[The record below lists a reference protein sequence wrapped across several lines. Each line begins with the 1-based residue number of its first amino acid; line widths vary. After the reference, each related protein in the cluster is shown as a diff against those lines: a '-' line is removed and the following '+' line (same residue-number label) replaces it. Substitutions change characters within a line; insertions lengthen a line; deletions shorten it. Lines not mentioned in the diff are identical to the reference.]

1 MGTLIRRV
9 SGTSSVGYGVN
20 VLELLPPG
28 QIRAGGLSV
37 VGVVGDFPWGPLGI
51 TEISTPAELFATFCP
66 APFDAAGGYTAMRAF
81 LGKTFPSGMLVCR
94 IPAASAATAALTYDD
109 ASAGDSV
116 TVTAK
121 YQGVLGNSISVAW
134 SVNADSATARDATV
148 TIGTGYSVLYESVA
162 TIVSTALVVTD
173 PGDPY
178 VTFSKASGATLVPA
192 AAAAAALAGG
202 ANGTATA
209 ANYVGTSSSIVGIR
223 KFYPDSIAVDVLF
236 VAECPSDILD
246 AVNTGLKAFATD
258 TMKGMVVLSTVNGQT
273 VASAKTYVGSY
284 RSDRCVYAYPRV
296 LCTDG
301 YDPALAEIEVDGNAY
316 AAACIVNCDPWKS
329 PGGAE
334 GAQFLTGITGLENE
348 DLTAGDMDALNAKGI
363 TPFAMITS
371 LGGAILRKAVTTSL
385 TSGLTK
391 IRRRRTTDYLM
402 NAIAERGQFYS
413 ERAFDG
419 SFANQTLG
427 PISGG
432 YISEI
437 GSFLNNEQALG
448 HIASFGVD
456 AFSAATQL
464 DLDAGRWTVAIA
476 VRTFSDMDE
485 IVLSHTIGDSVTTA

>member
-1 MGTLIRRV
+1 MGSLIRRV

-20 VLELLPPG
+20 LLELLPPG

-37 VGVVGDFPWGPLGI
+37 VGIVGDFPWGPLGI

-66 APFDAAGGYTAMRAF
+66 AAFDAAASYTAMRAF

-94 IPAASAATAALTYDD
+94 IPAADAATAAKTYDD
-109 ASAGDSV
+109 ASVGDSV

-121 YQGVLGNSISVAW
+121 YQGVLGNSVSVEW
-134 SVNADSATARDATV
+134 STNADDSTARDATV
-148 TIGTGYSVLYESVA
+148 TIGTGYSVAYPAVA
-162 TIVSTALVVTD
+162 TIVATVLTVTD
-173 PGDPY
+173 PADPY
-178 VTFSKASGATLVPA
+178 VTFSKASGGTLVPA
-192 AAAAAALAGG
+192 VAAAAALVGG

-209 ANYVGTSSSIVGIR
+209 ANYVGTSSTIVGIR
-223 KFYPDSIAVDVLF
+223 KFYPESIAVDVLF
-236 VAECPSDILD
+236 VAECPSALIDS
-246 AVNTGLKAFATD
+246 VNTGLKAFGTD
-258 TMKGMVVLSTVNGQT
+258 TKKGMVVLSTVNGQS
-273 VASAKTYVGSY
+273 VATAKTYVASY
-284 RSDRCVYAYPRV
+284 RADRAVYAYPRV

-301 YDPALAEIEVDGNAY
+301 YTSSLPEIEVDGNAF

-348 DLTAGDMDALNAKGI
+348 DLTAGEMDALNAKGI

-371 LGGAILRKAVTTSL
+371 LGGAILRKAVTTSI

-402 NAIAERGQFYS
+402 NAIAERGQFYT

-419 SFANQTLG
+419 DFTNQTLG

-432 YISEI
+432 YVSEI
-437 GSFLNNEQALG
+437 GSFLGNEKALG
-448 HIASFGVD
+448 HIASYGVD

-464 DLDAGRWTVAIA
+464 DLDAGRWTVAIS
-476 VRTFSDMDE
+476 VRTYSDMDE